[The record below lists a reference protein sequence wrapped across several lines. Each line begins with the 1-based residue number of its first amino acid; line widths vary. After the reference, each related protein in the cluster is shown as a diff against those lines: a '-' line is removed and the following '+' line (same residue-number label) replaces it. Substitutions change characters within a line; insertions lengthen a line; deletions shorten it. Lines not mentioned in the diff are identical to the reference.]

1 MPAATEAVALI
12 TRGPPVADSTVDD
25 RRAGFAAAAAAG
37 VMIAQQVAGKA
48 TRDALFLSNFPV
60 TTLPRIVIASAL
72 LSALVVLAWAD
83 LLRRRGPYPLM
94 PLAFVAS
101 GLAML
106 AIALTAP
113 HAPGLAV
120 IATYVHVAVLGPVLI
135 SGFWSLLT
143 ERFDPRAAKR
153 TFGRVA
159 AYGALGGLA
168 GGVLAER
175 VTTWAGATTML
186 PVLSGLHL
194 ACAGFAAGVRP
205 PPMRRA
211 EPAAEPPF
219 QGLRVVSRTPYL
231 QSLGVLVLLGAVS
244 ASLLDYVFKASAVR
258 ALQGEAPLMRLFSAY
273 HTGVALL
280 AFAVQ
285 MFASGPM
292 LAGAGL
298 ARTVA
303 MLPLA
308 TFAGSVAA
316 VWIPGLASTVAA
328 RGAEG
333 VLRNSLFRSGYELLF
348 TPIPARDRRAS
359 KIFVDVGFERAG
371 DALGGAIVTVLL
383 GMAVATPARALL
395 WIAAALSALA
405 LVVALRIHRGYVA
418 TLESSLLAG
427 DIALDAHDAQDA
439 TTRLVALRTQSLRI
453 RPGRTAAAF
462 DPASPVAFP
471 ALGAPAPP
479 PSGAKTGSEITI
491 AAPAGTLLERAADLA
506 SGDRARILRALAVPL
521 EAPLVPY
528 ALAVLEHG
536 DLAPDALRALR
547 PLVPGIAGQL
557 GDALVERER
566 PVAARRRI
574 ARLLGSTGS
583 PRTIEALILGLD
595 DAAFEVRHACGREL
609 ARLRARDATLVFD
622 PERVFAVVR
631 REVEVERG
639 VWQGRRDIERL
650 GDGGSP
656 ADAYLFTRASAS
668 LEHVFDLLSLV
679 LSHRPLQI
687 AYRGLQGEDRM
698 VRGLALEYLESVLP
712 ATIRARLWPFLE
724 ADADAAPTR
733 RPREEILEDLLRSH
747 ESIRIRLS
755 ELRGEPEP

>member
-1 MPAATEAVALI
+1 MLAQSVPGATDVLARI
-12 TRGPPVADSTVDD
+12 TRGAAVTDSTVDD
-25 RRAGFAAAAAAG
+25 RRAAFAAAAAAAA
-37 VMIAQQVAGKA
+37 MIAQQVAGKA
-48 TRDALFLSNFPV
+48 TRDALFLSHFPV

-72 LSALVVLAWAD
+72 VSALVVLTWAH
-83 LLRRRGPYPLM
+83 LLRNRGPYPLI

-101 GLAML
+101 GLTML
-106 AIALTAP
+106 AIGFTAP
-113 HAPGLAV
+113 RAPGLAV
-120 IATYVHVAVLGPVLI
+120 IATYMHVAVLGPVLI

-175 VTTWAGATTML
+175 VTTWAGAATML
-186 PVLSGLHL
+186 PVLGGLHL
-194 ACAGFAAGVRP
+194 ACAAFATGVQPRPMRPAEATADPPLHGVRVL
-205 PPMRRA
+205 
-211 EPAAEPPF
+211 F
-219 QGLRVVSRTPYL
+219 RTPYL

-244 ASLLDYVFKASAVR
+244 AALLDYAFKANAVH
-258 ALQGEAPLMRLFSAY
+258 AMQGEAPLMRLFSAY

-285 MFASGPM
+285 LLASRPM

-303 MLPLA
+303 TLPLV
-308 TFAGSVAA
+308 TFVGSVVA
-316 VWIPGLASTVAA
+316 VWIPGLASTVLA

-383 GMAVATPARALL
+383 AMAVVTPARALL
-395 WIAAALSALA
+395 WIAAGLSALA
-405 LVVALRIHRGYVA
+405 VVVALRIHRGYVA

-427 DIALDAHDAQDA
+427 NIALDVHDAQDA

-453 RPGRTAAAF
+453 PAGRMPAPIAPADSADPIAAA
-462 DPASPVAFP
+462 AR
-471 ALGAPAPP
+471 
-479 PSGAKTGSEITI
+479 
-491 AAPAGTLLERAADLA
+491 TLLERAADLA
-506 SGDRARILRALAVPL
+506 SGDGTRIRRALAAPL
-521 EAPLVPY
+521 ETPLVPH
-528 ALAVLEHG
+528 ALALLERG
-536 DLAPDALRALR
+536 DLAPDVLRALQ
-547 PLVPGIAGQL
+547 PLVASNAGQL
-557 GDALVERER
+557 GDALVERGR

-574 ARLLGSTGS
+574 ARLLGSTS
-583 PRTIEALILGLD
+583 VPRAIEALLHGLD

-609 ARLRARDATLVFD
+609 ARLRAGDATLTFD
-622 PERVFAVVR
+622 SERVFAVVR
-631 REVEVERG
+631 REVEVERS

-650 GDGGSP
+650 GEGGSP
-656 ADAYLFTRASAS
+656 ADAYLSTRASAS

-687 AYRGLQGEDRM
+687 AYRGLNGEDRM
-698 VRGLALEYLESVLP
+698 VRGLALEYLESVVP
-712 ATIRARLWPFLE
+712 ATIRDRLWQFLE
-724 ADADAAPTR
+724 ADAQAAPTR
-733 RPREEILEDLLRSH
+733 RPREEVLEDLLRSH

-755 ELRGEPEP
+755 ELRRDPEP

>member
-1 MPAATEAVALI
+1 
-12 TRGPPVADSTVDD
+12 
-25 RRAGFAAAAAAG
+25 
-37 VMIAQQVAGKA
+37 MIAQQVAGKA

-72 LSALVVLAWAD
+72 LSVLVVLVWAS

-106 AIALTAP
+106 AIGFTAP
-113 HAPGLAV
+113 RAPGIAV
-120 IATYVHVAVLGPVLI
+120 IAAYMHVAVLGPVLI

-143 ERFDPRAAKR
+143 ERFDPRTAKR
-153 TFGRVA
+153 TFSRVA
-159 AYGALGGLA
+159 AYAALGGLI

-175 VTTWAGATTML
+175 VTTWAGAATML
-186 PVLSGLHL
+186 PVLGGLHL
-194 ACAGFAAGVRP
+194 ACAAFAAGVRP
-205 PPMRRA
+205 RPMRPA
-211 EPAAEPPF
+211 EATADPPLH
-219 QGLRVVSRTPYL
+219 GVRVLFRTPYL

-244 ASLLDYVFKASAVR
+244 AALLDYAFKANAVR
-258 ALQGEAPLMRLFSAY
+258 ALPGEASLMRLFSAY

-285 MFASGPM
+285 LFASRPM

-303 MLPLA
+303 TLPLA
-308 TFAGSVAA
+308 TFAGSVVA
-316 VWIPGLASTVAA
+316 VGIPGLASTLVA
-328 RGAEG
+328 RGAEA

-371 DALGGAIVTVLL
+371 DAVGGAIVTVLL
-383 GMAVATPARALL
+383 AMAVAAPARALL
-395 WIAAALSALA
+395 WIAAGLSALA
-405 LVVALRIHRGYVA
+405 VGVALRIHRGYVA

-427 DIALDAHDAQDA
+427 DIALDIRDAQDA

-453 RPGRTAAAF
+453 PAGGIRAAF
-462 DPASPVAFP
+462 DPASRAAFP
-471 ALGAPAPP
+471 ALGGPAAPSAPA
-479 PSGAKTGSEITI
+479 AR
-491 AAPAGTLLERAADLA
+491 TLLERAADLA
-506 SGDRARILRALAVPL
+506 SGDGTRIRSALAARL
-521 EAPLVPY
+521 EPTLVPY
-528 ALAVLEHG
+528 ALTLLERD
-536 DLAPDALRALR
+536 DLAPDALRALQ
-547 PLVPGIAGQL
+547 PLAANIVGQL

-574 ARLLGSTGS
+574 ARLLGSAS
-583 PRTIEALILGLD
+583 VPRTIEALLHGLD

-609 ARLRARDATLVFD
+609 ARLRSRDAALVFD

-639 VWQGRRDIERL
+639 VWQSQRDIERL
-650 GDGGSP
+650 ADGGSP
-656 ADAYLFTRASAS
+656 VADAYLSTRASAS

-679 LSHRPLQI
+679 LSHRPLRI
-687 AYRGLQGEDRM
+687 AYRGLHGEDRM

-712 ATIRARLWPFLE
+712 ATIRDRLWQFLE
-724 ADADAAPTR
+724 ADAQAAPTQ

-755 ELRGEPEP
+755 ELRGDPEP